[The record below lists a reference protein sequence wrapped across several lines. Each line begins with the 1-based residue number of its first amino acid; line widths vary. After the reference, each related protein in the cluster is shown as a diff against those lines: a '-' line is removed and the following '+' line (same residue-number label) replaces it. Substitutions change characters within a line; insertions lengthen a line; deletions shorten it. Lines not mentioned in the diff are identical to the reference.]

1 MEALI
6 HREIEA
12 NRGNEEDFN
21 NWILTAKKGKKDQFS
36 EETNQ
41 LLMNNLLHMRRH
53 AKMGVK
59 VAKDMR
65 KSITDN
71 EKQEILTKKLKNLTE
86 YEENIK
92 QFCE

>member
-1 MEALI
+1 
-6 HREIEA
+6 
-12 NRGNEEDFN
+12 
-21 NWILTAKKGKKDQFS
+21 
-36 EETNQ
+36 
-41 LLMNNLLHMRRH
+41 
-53 AKMGVK
+53 MGVK